1 MDKSFSYQKH
11 IIAYL
16 DILNFKKIVQDDA
29 YNDLFATL
37 FALINSFAGRDMASM
52 RLKGIKTAVLSDS
65 LIFSIRYSEKA
76 AFHKILN
83 LAEVVQTF
91 LLEKEIITRG
101 AISIGA
107 LYHKDNVVFGPAL
120 VDAYLL
126 QEHVAVY
133 PRCIIEPETLQAGL
147 KTCASDVSRVTEMQD
162 MYQDTDGFW
171 VLDLFRRIFDVTIYS
186 DAKHGT
192 SFLEDKLSQTRNFIL
207 KNLNETQTPRV
218 RAKYEW
224 LKNSYNHAIRS
235 VSETHHCEEALMQ
248 YLIDTPP
255 IVDRDGGLV

>member
-101 AISIGA
+101 LYRSAHSITKTMWYSVRHWWTPICCRSML
-107 LYHKDNVVFGPAL
+107 LYIP
-120 VDAYLL
+120 
-126 QEHVAVY
+126 VASSR
-133 PRCIIEPETLQAGL
+133 PRRC
-147 KTCASDVSRVTEMQD
+147 
-162 MYQDTDGFW
+162 
-171 VLDLFRRIFDVTIYS
+171 RRD
-186 DAKHGT
+186 
-192 SFLEDKLSQTRNFIL
+192 
-207 KNLNETQTPRV
+207 
-218 RAKYEW
+218 
-224 LKNSYNHAIRS
+224 
-235 VSETHHCEEALMQ
+235 
-248 YLIDTPP
+248 
-255 IVDRDGGLV
+255 

>member
-91 LLEKEIITRG
+91 LLEKEIITHKRG
-101 AISIGA
+101 YI
-107 LYHKDNVVFGPAL
+107 D
-120 VDAYLL
+120 
-126 QEHVAVY
+126 
-133 PRCIIEPETLQAGL
+133 
-147 KTCASDVSRVTEMQD
+147 
-162 MYQDTDGFW
+162 
-171 VLDLFRRIFDVTIYS
+171 RRT
-186 DAKHGT
+186 
-192 SFLEDKLSQTRNFIL
+192 LSQR
-207 KNLNETQTPRV
+207 QCG
-218 RAKYEW
+218 
-224 LKNSYNHAIRS
+224 IRS
-235 VSETHHCEEALMQ
+235 GIGGRLSAAGACCCISPLHHR
-248 YLIDTPP
+248 
-255 IVDRDGGLV
+255 DRDAAGGTEDLRQRCEQSDGDAGYVSGHGRLLGSGPFPKNF